1 MAKVI
6 GTITARMSST
16 RLPGKVLK
24 DIEGKSMF
32 RHVAERARQIKGIDD
47 VYLATSK
54 NPSNAPL
61 IEEAEKIGC
70 KWYAGAEQDIVGR
83 VVALCKEADADAIIR
98 ISCDTPLFD
107 IESAGSFVSA
117 FKKEYRDYIYVS
129 NLIAMYGTLS
139 ELIST
144 KALLE
149 VHKHYRGPAMSVYIR
164 ENMERFKIL
173 GIEIDPDLCRPEYR
187 LTVDY
192 PVDLELIRRIYKGLY
207 KGSPISLRDVY
218 TWLDDHPKIAKLNSK
233 VKIKDVNIY
242 AESLV
247 QKPLYTITK
256 SGDGHIVLDEQR
268 KPVEPSEFVK
278 HLAQY
283 FPQLKGIRIR

>member
-16 RLPGKVLK
+16 RLPGKVLRE
-24 DIEGKSMF
+24 IEGKTMF
-32 RHVAERARQIKGIDD
+32 EHVVERARHIEGLDD

-54 NPSNAPL
+54 DPANSKL
-61 IEEAEKIGC
+61 IKEAERIRC

-83 VVALCKEADADAIIR
+83 INVLCEEEKADAIIR

-107 IESAGSFVSA
+107 IDSAGRFVSE

-139 ELIST
+139 ELISY
-144 KALLE
+144 KALLK
-149 VHKHYRGPAMSVYIR
+149 VHKHYRGPAMSIYIR
-164 ENMERFKIL
+164 ENMEKFKIL
-173 GIEIDPDLCRPEYR
+173 GIEIEHDLCRPEYR
-187 LTVDY
+187 MTVDY
-192 PVDLELIRRIYKGLY
+192 PVDLELIRHIYRGLY

-218 TWLDDHPKIAKLNSK
+218 TWLDDHPEIAKINSD
-233 VKIKDVNIY
+233 VKIKDVNLY

-247 QKPLYTITK
+247 QKPLYSIAK
-256 SGDGHIVLDEQR
+256 SGDGFVILDEQR
-268 KPVEPSEFVK
+268 KPVKPVDFLTRISDI
-278 HLAQY
+278 
-283 FPQLKGIRIR
+283 FPELKGILTK